1 MLLVRELLL
10 FSAQLFFLFWQQ
22 NQLNAI
28 IYLLKSTTGHVFRS
42 IQLRQQTIYSIL
54 RVGDY
59 FFDKKLY
66 KCEDILL
73 HSTVL
78 YYIRQLYRAKCAES
92 ELSEWISC
100 KEVAAKKPILFSNT
114 ICEYFYCMFFL
125 IVQCILNLYKWT
137 ICYSTS
143 IVECIVFDNCNS
155 SSSSRTFIKWQPLNW
170 G

>member
-10 FSAQLFFLFWQQ
+10 FSAQLFFLFLHQ

-42 IQLRQQTIYSIL
+42 IQLRQQTIYSIIL

-66 KCEDILL
+66 KSEDILL
-73 HSTVL
+73 HSTVM

-92 ELSEWISC
+92 ELSE
-100 KEVAAKKPILFSNT
+100 
-114 ICEYFYCMFFL
+114 
-125 IVQCILNLYKWT
+125 
-137 ICYSTS
+137 
-143 IVECIVFDNCNS
+143 
-155 SSSSRTFIKWQPLNW
+155 
-170 G
+170 

>member
-10 FSAQLFFLFWQQ
+10 FSAQLFSLFLHQ

-66 KCEDILL
+66 KSEDILL

-78 YYIRQLYRAKCAES
+78 YYIRRLYRAKCAES

-100 KEVAAKKPILFSNT
+100 KEVAAKKAYFVFEYNLWIFLLYVFSNCSMY
-114 ICEYFYCMFFL
+114 IE
-125 IVQCILNLYKWT
+125 
-137 ICYSTS
+137 
-143 IVECIVFDNCNS
+143 
-155 SSSSRTFIKWQPLNW
+155 FI
-170 G
+170 